1 MEIIFLFPVFFC
13 GCWTECV
20 EDAIIAPMTFFKPHI
35 QHNLY
40 PSGWQDYALLDTG
53 NGQKLERFGPYQ
65 FVRPEPQALWTPRLD
80 SEIWQAADGRFV
92 AAAEDSEKG
101 GRWHL
106 SDRLPESWV
115 LGFDDVRFHAM
126 PTPFRHLGFFPEQS
140 VHWQWCAD
148 QIEHFI
154 AQHNRAPRILNLFA
168 YSGVASLH
176 AAAAGAE
183 VTHLDASKKA
193 VAQAFAN
200 RDLSGLESAPIR
212 FITDDASR
220 FVQRELRRERLYD
233 GIILD
238 PPKYGR
244 GPKGEIW
251 QLHEHLPQLL
261 SDCVALLSED
271 AAFLVATLYAIRTS
285 TSAVHSALADLLA
298 GRTGTLQSGEIVIAE
313 EGDQGRAIGQALYAR
328 WASET

>member
-1 MEIIFLFPVFFC
+1 MAEN
-13 GCWTECV
+13 GN
-20 EDAIIAPMTFFKPHI
+20 IAPMTFFKPQI
-35 QHNLY
+35 QDNLY
-40 PSGWQDYALLDTG
+40 PSGWQDYALLDSG
-53 NGQKLERFGPYQ
+53 NGQKLERFGPYH
-65 FVRPEPQALWTPRLD
+65 FVRPEPQALWAPRLD
-80 SEIWQAADGRFV
+80 SHIWHAADGRFV

-101 GRWHL
+101 GRWQL
-106 SDRLPESWV
+106 SDKLPESWD
-115 LGFDDVRFHAM
+115 LSFETVRFHAM

-140 VHWQWCAD
+140 VHWQWCAR
-148 QIEHFI
+148 QIEDFI
-154 AQHNRAPRILNLFA
+154 TRHKRAPRILNLFA

-200 RDLSGLESAPIR
+200 RDLSRLENAPIR

-244 GPKGEIW
+244 GPKGEVW
-251 QLHEHLPQLL
+251 QIHENLPQLL
-261 SDCVALLSED
+261 SDCVSLLSED

-285 TSAVHSALADLLA
+285 TSAVHSALADLLN
-298 GRTGTLQSGEIVIAE
+298 GRTGALQSGEIVISE
-313 EGDQGRAIGQALYAR
+313 EGDNGRAIGQALYAR
-328 WASET
+328 WASQP